1 MSEWRVWHY
10 DGISGVR
17 RTPQIALEDDGFRL
31 IDNDGAGEF
40 FPFADLVAGDSV
52 GGDTVFGL
60 KRRPGWRI
68 GFADGIPPEIAT
80 RLPHGTRYGGVI
92 DRIGLWP
99 AVVVSAVL
107 AAIVIALF
115 LRTPALVARAIPP
128 SVERQLGDIMVGDF
142 GSRACAAPGGPEA
155 LSALVG
161 RIDPNDPA
169 IEVRV
174 VNLPIVNA
182 VTLPGGK
189 IVLFDGLIRA
199 ATSPDEVA
207 GVVAHEIG
215 HVQGRD
221 VMESLPRQFGLS
233 VLLGGL
239 QGNIGG
245 YTNALLA
252 ATYSRAAEARAD
264 AYAIRSL
271 SAAHVSPKGTAAFFE
286 RLEGT
291 SPGKRRRA
299 QPANAARMMNYFS
312 SHPVSSDRAVAFA
325 SSAKGHRD
333 FTPALDAAAWA
344 KLQAI
349 CSGDPNREKPA
360 FRF

>member
-1 MSEWRVWHY
+1 MSDFRVWHY

-17 RTPQIALEDDGFRL
+17 RTPLLAVEEGGFRL
-31 IDNDGAGEF
+31 IDGDAASELL
-40 FPFADLVAGDSV
+40 PFADLVASHRV
-52 GGDTVFGL
+52 GGDTVFGM
-60 KRRPGWRI
+60 KHCPGWRI
-68 GFADGIPPEIAT
+68 GFSGDAPPDIAA
-80 RLPHGTRYGGVI
+80 RLPTVARYGRVI
-92 DRIGLWP
+92 DRVGLWP
-99 AVVVSAVL
+99 AVGVSAVL

-115 LRTPALVARAIPP
+115 LHTPALVARAIPP
-128 SVERQLGDIMVGDF
+128 AVEQRLGDLMVGDF
-142 GSRACAAPGGPEA
+142 GSRGCAAPGGAEA
-155 LSALVG
+155 LAALVE
-161 RIDPNDPA
+161 RVDPMDPF

-189 IVLFDGLIRA
+189 IVLFDGLVRA

-207 GVVAHEIG
+207 GVLAHEIG
-215 HVQGRD
+215 HVQNRD
-221 VMESLPRQFGLS
+221 VMESLLRQLGLS

-264 AYAIRSL
+264 AHAIAAL
-271 SAAHVSPKGTAAFFE
+271 GAAHVSPLGTAAFFE
-286 RLEGT
+286 RLDGRK
-291 SPGKRRRA
+291 PGKARA
-299 QPANAARMMNYFS
+299 KAEGVTMLNYFS
-312 SHPVSSDRAVAFA
+312 SHPVSSDRAAAFTA
-325 SSAKGHRD
+325 SARGHTD
-333 FTPALDAAAWA
+333 YTPALDAASWT

-349 CSGDPNREKPA
+349 CRGDTEKSKTG